1 MSSEGAL
8 WLKQRKLV
16 SNAFRMEIL
25 DDIIGVSARAVER
38 LVCSAEASPP
48 CPPTHWPP
56 QCAKLE
62 RAAAEGKPVELAE
75 ELRMLTLQV
84 IGEAILSLSPEES
97 DRVFPHLYLPI
108 MEEGNRRSLEP
119 WRSYLPTP
127 AWFRQRRNVR
137 KLNAYIGGTQRRA
150 CERSA
155 SAHSARQ
162 ACSRLAGRDGLLARL
177 RCALT
182 VKRLRGRTPAEPPPL
197 CSAGA
202 ARHG

>member
-1 MSSEGAL
+1 M
-8 WLKQRKLV
+8 
-16 SNAFRMEIL
+16 
-25 DDIIGVSARAVER
+25 
-38 LVCSAEASPP
+38 
-48 CPPTHWPP
+48 
-56 QCAKLE
+56 
-62 RAAAEGKPVELAE
+62 ELAE

-137 KLNAYIGGTQRRA
+137 KLNAYIGGAPRRA
-150 CERSA
+150 CGRSA
-155 SAHSARQ
+155 SAHTALLQ
-162 ACSRLAGRDGLLARL
+162 ACSRLAGRDGLLASF

-182 VKRLRGRTPAEPPPL
+182 GERVRGKSFQQSSLRLTRTADT
-197 CSAGA
+197 S
-202 ARHG
+202 RHG